1 MVTVPEVNEI
11 DAVFGGGAMKILPP
25 YADIPDEFKV
35 SASVTANGQTT
46 RRTPGG
52 KVASQWLQVVS
63 DWFFFGVKD
72 CVWTPKAG
80 VDTKKALRALK
91 CCMGSFEPS
100 HEHKEAGCAY
110 LLSQWFEDVTY
121 TRAKK

>member
-1 MVTVPEVNEI
+1 MVAVPVLDDI
-11 DAVFGGGAMKILPP
+11 DAIFGSGAMKILPR
-25 YADIPDEFKV
+25 YEDIPDEFKV
-35 SASVTANGQTT
+35 AASVTANGVTT

-63 DWFFFGVKD
+63 DWFFFGIKD
-72 CVWTPKAG
+72 CVWTPRAG
-80 VDTKKALRALK
+80 VETKAALRALK

-100 HEHKEAGCAY
+100 HEHKESGVAY

-121 TRAKK
+121 RRAK